1 MKLKSNVLF
10 HDLQVSMPSREWEEN
25 YFRIFRNNATPAI
38 LNPDYDASEF
48 FSKKLMAELRVH
60 NHEMYVLAEI
70 NATTYSHLLI
80 LEKIMDLYSKVPG
93 LSGIILFEFLKKL
106 VSASL
111 NIEEE
116 REIKTIHESSDH
128 PQIKIEKLNLY
139 LMKLTIRADNRFF
152 EYFEE
157 KLNSWINNVPTLK
170 VNEMLN
176 TVFSKPYEKPN
187 LSKVVLFLVRG
198 LNNPDLTKQLI
209 MYTFNAYKDKLGILL
224 SESTSYEKWLYNI
237 GGLYPYLNFAKLV
250 PDVQSHRFLFSSEE
264 LDLINKEDKLVS
276 ELYANLFSTIG
287 LLGTGIIEPS
297 FGFYLK
303 ELKEKRTKLEQ
314 KKQLIFDYKNKLTVP
329 KYLYEELSGLLPL
342 K

>member
-1 MKLKSNVLF
+1 MKLKSNVLS
-10 HDLQVSMPSREWEEN
+10 HDLAVSMPSRGWEEA
-25 YFRIFRNNATPAI
+25 YFRIFRNSATPEI

-48 FSKKLMAELRVH
+48 FSTKLMGELRGY
-60 NHEMYVLAEI
+60 NHEMYMLAKI

-93 LSGIILFEFLKKL
+93 LSGIILSEFLKKL

-116 REIKTIHESSDH
+116 CEIKRIHESSDH
-128 PQIKIEKLNLY
+128 PQIKVEKLNLY

-157 KLNSWINNVPTLK
+157 RLNSWINNFPTFE

-176 TVFSKPYEKPN
+176 AVFSKPWEKPN
-187 LSKVVLFLVRG
+187 LSKVILFLVRG

-209 MYTFNAYKDKLGILL
+209 MYTFSAYKDKLSILI

-237 GGLYPYLNFAKLV
+237 GELYPYLNFAGLV
-250 PDVQSHRFLFSSEE
+250 PDVRSHKSLFSREE
-264 LDLINKEDKLVS
+264 LDLINKEDKLIS

-287 LLGTGIIEPS
+287 LLGTGIIDPS

-303 ELKEKRTKLEQ
+303 ELKQKRTKLEQ
-314 KKQLIFDYKNKLTVP
+314 KKQLIFDYKNKLAIP
-329 KYLYEELSGLLPL
+329 KYLYEELLDLLPL